1 LKKEPQMMKVDFLTI
16 PEAPPPPPT
25 AAYSHAVR
33 SGDLLFVT
41 GQLGVDP
48 KTAALVP
55 GGAAE
60 QALQVMRNLETVLRG
75 AGASLDRCVM
85 VRIYLVNFSAD
96 YAAVNK
102 VYSSYFEPGCFPAR
116 TTVGVTNLAMGA
128 LVEID
133 LIVRL

>member
-1 LKKEPQMMKVDFLTI
+1 MDIQFLNN

-33 SGDLLFVT
+33 AGEFLFVT

-48 KTAALVP
+48 KTNALVP

-60 QALQVMRNLETVLRG
+60 QTRQIMQNLQTVLRG
-75 AGASLDRCVM
+75 AGTSLERAVM
-85 VRIYLVNFSAD
+85 VRIYLVNFAAD
-96 YAAVNK
+96 YPAMNAM
-102 VYSSYFEPGCFPAR
+102 YASYFEPGRFPAR
-116 TTVGVTNLAMGA
+116 TTVGVTNLALGS

>member
-1 LKKEPQMMKVDFLTI
+1 MDIEFLTNAD
-16 PEAPPPPPT
+16 APPPPPT

-33 SGDLLFVT
+33 SGDFLFVT

-48 KTAALVP
+48 KTGTLVP

-60 QALQVMRNLETVLRG
+60 QTRQIMQNLEIVLRG
-75 AGASLDRCVM
+75 AGTSLERAVM

-96 YAAVNK
+96 YPVVNAV
-102 VYSSYFEPGCFPAR
+102 YASYFKPGRFPAR
-116 TTVGVTNLAMGA
+116 TTVGVTNLALGS

-133 LIVRL
+133 LIVRG

>member
-1 LKKEPQMMKVDFLTI
+1 MDLEFLDI
-16 PEAPPPPPT
+16 SDAPSPPPT

-33 SGDLLFVT
+33 AGDFLFVT

-48 KTAALVP
+48 QSGGLVR
-55 GGAAE
+55 GGAEE
-60 QALQVMRNLETVLRG
+60 QAQQVMRNLETVLRG
-75 AGASLDRCVM
+75 AGTSLECAVM

-96 YAAVNK
+96 YPAVNK
-102 VYSSYFEPGCFPAR
+102 VYASYFRPGRFPAR

-133 LIVRL
+133 LIVRP